1 MSTRGLLF
9 QFTSTI
15 YSSSIKQTSF
25 HKKKNVI
32 ITEIDHILDLFILT
46 IMKVIIFPQKWFSV
60 NSLTEETKTTWTFAS
75 QMD

>member
-25 HKKKNVI
+25 HKKKHAI
-32 ITEIDHILDLFILT
+32 ITEIVHLALNNNQSLYETLRQNIKR
-46 IMKVIIFPQKWFSV
+46 MCIFPVVSY
-60 NSLTEETKTTWTFAS
+60 EI
-75 QMD
+75 